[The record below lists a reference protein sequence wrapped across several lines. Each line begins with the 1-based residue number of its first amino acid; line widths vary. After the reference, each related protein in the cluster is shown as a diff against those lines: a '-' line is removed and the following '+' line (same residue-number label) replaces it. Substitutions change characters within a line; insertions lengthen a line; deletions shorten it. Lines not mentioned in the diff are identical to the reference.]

1 MSTNTNDHS
10 AEASAL
16 GFFYQSLYA
25 LDTLLGLSTD
35 NAAISIE
42 TLDDIQLDQDGQ
54 NLLYQL
60 KHSIKAK
67 PTSLT
72 IKSKSLWKT
81 IKAWVDILPKISISE
96 TKFHLVVVSGISETD
111 PLNVLVDLTQDR
123 DSLLHALEIEATRVI
138 SERKI
143 AQKQKKKTLPHADR
157 KDGCE
162 AFLGMPQAQRKN
174 LLDRVVVISNS
185 PNINEIE
192 NSIEHK
198 LTLIPAI
205 HKKSITAK
213 LVEWWDR
220 QVIYSL
226 SGVRDKYI
234 LRVELQSKIMEIS
247 AEIEHEKLLPEF
259 ERSNVPAGH
268 IPHSELI
275 AQIDLVKG
283 RDSDK
288 TKAIREEWRAREQRS
303 KWVLK
308 NPGMSSTIHEYD
320 VLLKEYWE
328 DKHLA
333 MCENCENSDESK
345 KCNEGLELL
354 RWTHNDAPNQIRPIA
369 EDWSSAYYVR
379 GSYQVLAIN
388 LTIGWHPDYIEHFK
402 NK

>member
-1 MSTNTNDHS
+1 MSNANTDHS

-42 TLDDIQLDQDGQ
+42 TLDDVQLDENGK
-54 NLLYQL
+54 NLLFQL
-60 KHSIKAK
+60 KHSIKRN

-81 IKAWVDILPKISISE
+81 FKAWIDVLPKISLSE
-96 TKFHLVVVSGISETD
+96 TKMHLVVVGKISEKD
-111 PLNVLVDLTQDR
+111 PLNKLLDLNDDR
-123 DSLLHALEIEATRVI
+123 ATLLQALENEAIRVLD
-138 SERKI
+138 ERKK
-143 AQKQKKKTLPHADR
+143 AQQQKKRTLPYADR

-162 AFLGMPQAQRKN
+162 AFMKLKSNVRKN
-174 LLDRVVVISNS
+174 LLDRVFVIAKS

-192 NSIEHK
+192 KSIAAK
-198 LTLIPAI
+198 LTLFPSAHQTLIA
-205 HKKSITAK
+205 KK

-226 SGVRDKYI
+226 SGVRERYI
-234 LRVELQSKIMEIS
+234 LRSELQSKIMEIA
-247 AEIEHEKLLPEF
+247 AEIEHEKLMPEF
-259 ERSNVPAGH
+259 ERSDIPTGY
-268 IPHSELI
+268 IPHAGLI

-303 KWVLK
+303 KWVRS
-308 NPGMSSTIHEYD
+308 NPGTAVKIFEYD
-320 VLLKEYWE
+320 ALLKEYWE
-328 DKHLA
+328 DKHIS
-333 MCENCENSDESK
+333 MCEDNEDTDEESK
-345 KCNEGLELL
+345 CKDGLELL
-354 RWTHNDAPNQIRPIA
+354 RWTHNDAPNQIRSI
-369 EDWSSAYYVR
+369 EDGWSSAYYIR

-388 LTIGWHPDYIEHFK
+388 LTVGWHPDYK
-402 NK
+402 KRLKK

>member
-1 MSTNTNDHS
+1 MSANNTDHS

-25 LDTLLGLSTD
+25 LDALLGLSTD

-42 TLDDIQLDQDGQ
+42 TLDDVQLDQDGQ

-81 IKAWVDILPKISISE
+81 IKAWVDILPQISMPD
-96 TKFHLVVVSGISETD
+96 TKFHLVVVSGISEAD
-111 PLNVLVDLTQDR
+111 PLNVLVDSAQER
-123 DSLLHALEIEATRVI
+123 SSLLQALEIEANRVI
-138 SERKI
+138 SERKT
-143 AQKQKKKTLPHADR
+143 AQELKKKLPHADR

-162 AFLGMPQAQRKN
+162 AFLGMSQALRKN
-174 LLDRVVVISNS
+174 LFDRVIVISNS
-185 PNINEIE
+185 PNINDIE

-198 LTLIPAI
+198 LTLIPTI
-205 HKKSITAK
+205 HKKNITQK

-226 SGVRDKYI
+226 SGVRDRYI
-234 LRVELQSKIMEIS
+234 LRVELLSKIMEIS

-259 ERSNVPAGH
+259 ERSGVPAGH
-268 IPHSELI
+268 IPHSGLI

-283 RDSDK
+283 RESDK

-303 KWVLK
+303 KWVRK
-308 NPGMSSTIHEYD
+308 NPGLSATIYEYD

-328 DKHLA
+328 DKYLA
-333 MCENCENSDESK
+333 MCENCESSDESQ

-354 RWTHNDAPNQIRPIA
+354 RWTHNEAPNQIRPIA
-369 EDWSSAYYVR
+369 EEWSSAYYVR

-388 LTIGWHPDYIEHFK
+388 LTIGWHPDYIEHLK
-402 NK
+402 SK